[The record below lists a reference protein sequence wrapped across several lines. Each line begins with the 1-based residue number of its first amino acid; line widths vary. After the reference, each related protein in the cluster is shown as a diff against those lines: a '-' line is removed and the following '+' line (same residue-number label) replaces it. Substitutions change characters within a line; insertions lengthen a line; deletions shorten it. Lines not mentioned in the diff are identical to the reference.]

1 MSGED
6 LQKLMSAVSLSK
18 EEIEIWYYYDGTTYL
33 SQLRKEVKRLETYKK
48 IHMSLLWSILWKVNP
63 EDISYH
69 NAKAVIVN
77 GKAEIREDDNG
88 SFVKKMYE
96 R

>member
-18 EEIEIWYYYDGTTYL
+18 EEIEIWYYYDGTNLIVPTMKG
-33 SQLRKEVKRLETYKK
+33 SKK
-48 IHMSLLWSILWKVNP
+48 ARNIQKNPHVSLVIDTVEGKP
-63 EDISYH
+63 EDISYL

-77 GKAEIREDDNG
+77 GKSDELSLLPR
-88 SFVKKMYE
+88 
-96 R
+96 

>member
-48 IHMSLLWSILWKVNP
+48 IHMSLL
-63 EDISYH
+63 
-69 NAKAVIVN
+69 
-77 GKAEIREDDNG
+77 
-88 SFVKKMYE
+88 
-96 R
+96 